1 MPTGGG
7 WRILSE
13 PGLRRPDASE
23 DVLLAGET
31 VELIERFCHVLE
43 RLGEHNTEWV
53 QLPLVAL
60 AVDIQARAN
69 G

>member
-1 MPTGGG
+1 M
-7 WRILSE
+7 SE
-13 PGLRRPDASE
+13 PGLRWPDASE
-23 DVLLAGET
+23 DVLLDGQT

-43 RLGEHNTEWV
+43 RLGERNTEWV

-60 AVDIQARAN
+60 AADTQARAH

>member
-1 MPTGGG
+1 
-7 WRILSE
+7 LSE
-13 PGLRRPDASE
+13 PGLRWPDASE

-53 QLPLVAL
+53 QLHRSRSRNSGTSEWLS
-60 AVDIQARAN
+60 
-69 G
+69 